1 MMECSIDKSRM
12 NATEKSD
19 KFNFVVKEQERN
31 YSQFYE

>member
-1 MMECSIDKSRM
+1 MMEYSIDKSRM

-19 KFNFVVKEQERN
+19 KFNLVLKEQKRN